1 MTNGQKQT
9 KLIAFTK
16 PFTNKLKD
24 AASIKGNA
32 VMFMRKDV
40 YDHIVDA
47 NKKVINWHE
56 DARAK
61 VTITV
66 TSERSKDQ

>member
-1 MTNGQKQT
+1 MKNGQRRT

-40 YDHIVDA
+40 YDHLVDV
-47 NKKVINWHE
+47 NKMVE
-56 DARAK
+56 
-61 VTITV
+61 
-66 TSERSKDQ
+66 SERSKDQ